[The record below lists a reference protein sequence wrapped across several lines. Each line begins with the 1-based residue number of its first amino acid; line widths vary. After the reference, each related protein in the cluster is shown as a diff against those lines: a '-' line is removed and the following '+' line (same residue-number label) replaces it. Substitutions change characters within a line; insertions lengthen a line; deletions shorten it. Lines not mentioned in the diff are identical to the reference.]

1 MSRRTLTPTNEDVSL
16 LLVPPL
22 CDDVSCLM
30 MLAMTLLTLAVSQ
43 LRIVVSLFAVCSA
56 TGYCWLRDPKSA
68 VCFRCVRGPFNL
80 AFGASAFLSCCYLW
94 ISSSSFVYKYQ
105 VSLSSISSTLIQV
118 AVINRV
124 VSSSTAIEGRIP
136 ALPTRPPLQRGGRLV
151 LDFSIGC
158 MRYWMLLSV
167 RVNLWCWSCPH
178 VRHFRDQSPSSFLN

>member
-124 VSSSTAIEGRIP
+124 VSWSTAIEG
-136 ALPTRPPLQRGGRLV
+136 
-151 LDFSIGC
+151 LD
-158 MRYWMLLSV
+158 
-167 RVNLWCWSCPH
+167 
-178 VRHFRDQSPSSFLN
+178 SSFANKASIATRWSSCWIFRSGACGIGMGALKCSCKSVMLKLSSSC